1 MVPKT
6 IWRFC
11 FYICLGIFIVDVS
24 ILQSKFSDW
33 MKKEWH
39 ITTDGRTENGVFG
52 KKLRKYCGS
61 MALMKLPLNKSPQ
74 MTGQTSVPTDGVT
87 IGQLYEVHDAFKKCA
102 PCYTT
107 A

>member
-52 KKLRKYCGS
+52 KRLRKYCGS

-87 IGQLYEVHDAFKKCA
+87 IGQAL
-102 PCYTT
+102 
-107 A
+107 